1 MVDSGSASISR
12 NMSRRVICEESDAV
26 HKLIER
32 CLWLYMN
39 KNEVVETLLCLANI
53 EPGFSTLVWQR
64 LEEENAEF
72 FKSYYVR
79 VKLNKQIQLFND
91 LLEKQSDLMNSSSPQ
106 KVPLPS
112 MQSGIH
118 CMPVNNPPLG
128 YPILQQPSIPF
139 MSQSPSYFV
148 DRMPSCQA
156 VHTIPSPGNFNPTQ
170 INSWAC
176 CAAYTV
182 PSIPTWSTKLENH
195 SSSALMASCGQ
206 VPFTLSAMAGL
217 GMETPALNAANN
229 LYVENVEGLQ
239 LGSDG
244 QTGPPKELQSLMQIS
259 WNSRGSD
266 IAAGWQNLQDVGTPG
281 NYSSGSILPFDADVL
296 LDSAEQNTWVRMI
309 SMSKQARLR

>member
-12 NMSRRVICEESDAV
+12 NMNRRAICEESAV
-26 HKLIER
+26 VHNLIER
-32 CLWLYMN
+32 CLRLYMN

-53 EPGFSTLVWQR
+53 EPGFTTSVLQR

-91 LLEKQSDLMNSSSPQ
+91 LLKGQSELLNSSSPQ
-106 KVPLPS
+106 KVPLLS
-112 MQSGIH
+112 MRSGIH

-148 DRMPSCQA
+148 NHMPSCQA
-156 VHTIPSPGNFNPTQ
+156 VHRIPSPGNFNPTQ
-170 INSWAC
+170 INYVEY
-176 CAAYTV
+176 CATNTV
-182 PSIPTWSTKLENH
+182 PSIPTCSTNLENR

-217 GMETPALNAANN
+217 GMETPALNATNN
-229 LYVENVEGLQ
+229 LHVANVEGLQ

-244 QTGPPKELQSLMQIS
+244 QTGPPKELQSLEQIS
-259 WNSRGSD
+259 WNSSVSD
-266 IAAGWQNLQDVGTPG
+266 IDAGWPTLPDVGAPG
-281 NYSSGSILPFDADVL
+281 NYSGGSILPYDEDVL
-296 LDSAEQNTWVRMI
+296 LD
-309 SMSKQARLR
+309 

>member
-12 NMSRRVICEESDAV
+12 NMSRRVICEKGDVV

-53 EPGFSTLVWQR
+53 EPGFTTLVWQR

-72 FKSYYVR
+72 FKSYYLR

-91 LLEKQSDLMNSSSPQ
+91 LLEKQSDLMHSSSPQ

-128 YPILQQPSIPF
+128 YPILQQPSISF
-139 MSQSPSYFV
+139 ISQYPSYFV

-156 VHTIPSPGNFNPTQ
+156 VHRIPSPGNFNPTQ
-170 INSWAC
+170 VNSGKY
-176 CAAYTV
+176 CAADTV
-182 PSIPTWSTKLENH
+182 PSIPTCSTKLENH
-195 SSSALMASCGQ
+195 SLMASCGQ

-217 GMETPALNAANN
+217 GMETPALKATNN
-229 LYVENVEGLQ
+229 LHVENVEGLQ

-259 WNSRGSD
+259 WNSSVSD
-266 IAAGWQNLQDVGTPG
+266 IAAGWQNLQGEDDE
-281 NYSSGSILPFDADVL
+281 Y
-296 LDSAEQNTWVRMI
+296 EQAG
-309 SMSKQARLR
+309 QA